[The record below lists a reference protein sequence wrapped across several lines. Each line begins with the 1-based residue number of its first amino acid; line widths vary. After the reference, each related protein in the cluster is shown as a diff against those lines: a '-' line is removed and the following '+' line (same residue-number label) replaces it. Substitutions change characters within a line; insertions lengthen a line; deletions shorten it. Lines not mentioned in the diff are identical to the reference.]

1 METQKTLSLL
11 NINMNYNYEMK
22 KIIDNLKGNKLLLHS
37 CCGPCSTSVIERL
50 KPFFDITIIYYNP
63 NIEPINEYIKRKN
76 EQIRLLKQL
85 NIKYYEIDYLNEEF
99 KNKIVGYEK
108 EPENGA
114 RCYLCYKLRLE
125 KTAQIAFSNNFDYFG
140 TTLTVS
146 PYKNSEIINQI
157 GLSIAKKYNVQFLIS
172 DFKKENGYKRSIE
185 LSNEFNLYR
194 QEYCGCLYSRKSD
207 NNE

>member
-1 METQKTLSLL
+1 
-11 NINMNYNYEMK
+11 MNYNYEMK